1 MTMRISTFWMQQ
13 SAVNAMLDQQ
23 AQVAHTQLEVST
35 GRRILSPSDD
45 PAGASRAL
53 GLTHA
58 SAQNAQYQRNIDSAE
73 SRLGNEDQTLSSV
86 SDLLGRVRTLALEG
100 QNGTLDS
107 GDRRNIA
114 TEIRQRL
121 SQLVALANTKDA
133 NGEYIFAGNATK
145 TQPFVQGA
153 GGVTYAGDEGQRTIA
168 IAPGQSIA
176 TGDPGS
182 DIFQA
187 IRGGNGTFQIAAAP
201 TNTGT
206 LVSGATSVSDI
217 AQWDGGSYQI
227 QFTAPD
233 QYQVVDASNTVV
245 SSGSYASGDT
255 ISFRGVEVGFTGT
268 PAPGDSYS
276 VGPSTAKDMFST
288 LSDIADALESPS
300 FTPHDTSVINDRIG
314 RAIENL
320 DRASDRIVDVRA
332 RIGARLNTADDQTR
346 LNAGVGVDL
355 KSALSKVQDTDYT
368 SAVSQLNLQMTGLQA
383 AQAAYVK
390 VQGMTLF
397 DYLK

>member
-58 SAQNAQYQRNIDSAE
+58 SAQNAQYQRNIDSAQ